1 MLLLYNQLQVCTV
14 SIALIYVA
22 VYIQSE
28 EPFSLIQKAKPETIQ
43 TNKGKWSKIEK
54 QVKIIENG
62 LL

>member
-43 TNKGKWSKIEK
+43 TNKGKW
-54 QVKIIENG
+54 
-62 LL
+62 